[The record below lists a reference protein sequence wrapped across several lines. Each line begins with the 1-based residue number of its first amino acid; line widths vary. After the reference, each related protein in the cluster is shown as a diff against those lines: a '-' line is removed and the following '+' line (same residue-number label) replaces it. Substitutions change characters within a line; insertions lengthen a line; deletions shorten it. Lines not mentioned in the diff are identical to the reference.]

1 MELFI
6 MKMALII
13 GGFFMGFILCAVMVA
28 NDRRKNEKEN
38 EITVLPPESQADIG
52 DALCNAGEM
61 LNNGEFKYLSGYITV
76 QDMGFG
82 IVSIYGDLSLQAV
95 QIDEP

>member
-6 MKMALII
+6 KIAAIL
-13 GGFFMGFILCAVMVA
+13 GSFYAGFIVCGVMVA
-28 NDRRKNEKEN
+28 NDRRNNEKEN
-38 EITVLPPESQADIG
+38 EITVLPPESQTDIG

-95 QIDEP
+95 EIDEP